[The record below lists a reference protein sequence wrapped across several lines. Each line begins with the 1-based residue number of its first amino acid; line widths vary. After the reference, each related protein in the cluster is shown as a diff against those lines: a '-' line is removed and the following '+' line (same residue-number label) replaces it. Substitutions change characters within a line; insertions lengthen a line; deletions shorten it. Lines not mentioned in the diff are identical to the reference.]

1 MTLTQIE
8 QSIDFLSYDELLHLL
23 EKLVRSLKKKS
34 YSRILSSQKE
44 FEQQIARMAT
54 DPDVQKELI
63 EINREFAVTELN
75 GLEKL

>member
-23 EKLVRSLKKKS
+23 DKLVRSLKQKS
-34 YSRILSSQKE
+34 STKIISSSKV
-44 FEQQIARMAT
+44 FEQQIARMAA
-54 DPDVQKELI
+54 DPDVQKEII
-63 EINREFAVTELN
+63 EINREFAVTELD